1 MQRIPEMFYSG
12 QRDWPGSARLWTV
25 PTPQRQSTPATLKKL
40 EKLTDELDAAK
51 DASEATTKEVQHA
64 RRTTQRVKHD
74 LRLQL
79 HADHTELKRKRSEGG
94 KTGDGKSKA
103 AVELGQKGGA
113 ARARTLS
120 PKQRSALAKKAAKSR
135 WSSV

>member
-1 MQRIPEMFYSG
+1 M
-12 QRDWPGSARLWTV
+12 
-25 PTPQRQSTPATLKKL
+25 PTLLRQSKPATLKKL

-64 RRTTQRVKHD
+64 RRTTQNVKHD

-79 HADHTELKRKRSEGG
+79 HADHAKLKRKRSKDGNT
-94 KTGDGKSKA
+94 KDGKSTA

-120 PKQRSALAKKAAKSR
+120 PKQRSAVAKKAARSR
-135 WSSV
+135 WNRV

>member
-1 MQRIPEMFYSG
+1 M
-12 QRDWPGSARLWTV
+12 
-25 PTPQRQSTPATLKKL
+25 PTPQRQSTPPTLKKL
-40 EKLTDELDAAK
+40 EKLTDALDAAK

-64 RRTTQRVKHD
+64 RRTTQHVKHD

-79 HADHTELKRKRSEGG
+79 HADHTELKRKRSKDGNN
-94 KTGDGKSKA
+94 KDGKSRA

-120 PKQRSALAKKAAKSR
+120 PKQRSALATKAARSR
-135 WSSV
+135 WSRV